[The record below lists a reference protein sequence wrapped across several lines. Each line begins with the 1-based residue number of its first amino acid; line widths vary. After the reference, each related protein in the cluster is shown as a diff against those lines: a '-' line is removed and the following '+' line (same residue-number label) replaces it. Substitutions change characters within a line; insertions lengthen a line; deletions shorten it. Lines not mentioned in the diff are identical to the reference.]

1 MTSSHHSQ
9 QGQEDIG
16 VAVIGAGYWGPNLI
30 RNFLASPDAWLL
42 SVCDLDLDRARQVI
56 GRHASIAV
64 TDSLDVILSDER
76 IQAVAI
82 ATPVATHHRIAM
94 AAIAAGKHVL
104 IEKPLASTA
113 AEGRELVAAAE
124 AAGVTLMCD
133 HTFCYTSAVS
143 RIRQELHAGSLGEV
157 QYIDSVRI
165 NLGLVQPDA
174 DVFWDL
180 LPHDI
185 SILDHVI
192 VGGFHPTAV
201 SAIGSDPIGAGH
213 ASLGYVT
220 MTMPGGAVAH
230 VHLSWLSPVKIRSF
244 VIGGSE
250 RHLVWNDTNPAQKI
264 SLYERGID
272 VAALT
277 EPEARREQMVQYRI
291 GDMLAPALSEVEALQ
306 GVVREFTAAI
316 REGRAPLTDGNAGV
330 RVLDILEATHRS
342 LAAAGALVPVWDG
355 APA

>member
-1 MTSSHHSQ
+1 MYVA
-9 QGQEDIG
+9 DPPAPLDDDLG

-30 RNFLASPDAWLL
+30 RNFLACPDTWLWA
-42 SVCDLDLDRARQVI
+42 VCDLDLQRVRQVI
-56 GRHASIAV
+56 GRHTSIIATDDLHAV
-64 TDSLDVILSDER
+64 LSDDR

-82 ATPVATHHRIAM
+82 ATPVASHHKIGM
-94 AAIAAGKHVL
+94 AAIAAGKHLL
-104 IEKPLASTA
+104 IEKPLAATA
-113 AEGRELVAAAE
+113 AEARELVRAAE
-124 AAGVTLMCD
+124 DAGVVLMSD
-133 HTFCYTSAVS
+133 HTFCYTSAVG
-143 RIRQELHAGSLGEV
+143 RIRDELHSGSLGEI
-157 QYIDSVRI
+157 QYIDSIRI

-192 VGGFHPTAV
+192 PGGFHPVAV

-220 MTMPGGAVAH
+220 MTMPDRAVAH

-250 RHLVWNDTNPAQKI
+250 RHLVWNDTNPSQRI

-272 VAALT
+272 VAALAG
-277 EPEARREQMVQYRI
+277 PDARREQMVQYRI
-291 GDMLAPALSEVEALQ
+291 GDMLAPALPESEALQ
-306 GVVREFTAAI
+306 GVVRELAAAI
-316 REGRAPLTDGNAGV
+316 REKRPARTDGHAGV
-330 RVLDILEATHRS
+330 RILDILEAAHRS
-342 LAAAGALVPVWDG
+342 LRAEGALVTVW
-355 APA
+355 PEQ